1 MHHTEFEESTD
12 LQDRER
18 LRAPDAIQTLIT
30 LFLFFSTL
38 LLKLKYTSCSWDW
51 QLWIELQFY
60 GSLVWLTYL
69 LITLVGKFKSRN
81 LRYYMKYLDYFW
93 FLFHI
98 GMWIWLVVI
107 MWRDQYLEK
116 CSEPVDM
123 FGVVYLILGGLAGV
137 IVIFGLLGGLFGL
150 VRPKDSINTDIGRG
164 VYHDPAYD
172 DNLDFNPYN

>member
-1 MHHTEFEESTD
+1 MHHCEFEEGTN
-12 LQDRER
+12 LKDRDR
-18 LRAPDAIQTLIT
+18 LRAPDAIQLIIT
-30 LFLFFSTL
+30 LYLFFSTL
-38 LLKLKYTSCSWDW
+38 LLKLKYTVCNWKW
-51 QLWIELQFY
+51 QLWIDIQFY

-81 LRYYMKYLDYFW
+81 MRYYMHFLDYFW

-107 MWRDQYLEK
+107 FWRNQYLDK

-137 IVIFGLLGGLFGL
+137 IVVFGVLGGLFGL
-150 VRPKDSINTDIGRG
+150 IRSKDDISTGFDRG
-164 VYHDPAYD
+164 VYHDSARD
-172 DNLDFNPYN
+172 DDMDLNPYN